1 VRILLTGATG
11 FIGQALARALLR
23 NGHELVCAV
32 RDPARLSLPEP
43 GRWRAIACDLAQVP
57 DAGWWRAHLEGVDAV
72 VNSVG
77 IIRETPG
84 QTFEA
89 LHHQAP
95 AALFRASA
103 SAGVRAVVQ
112 VSALGADTGTSRYHR
127 SKHAA
132 DEVLRGLG
140 VAGAIVQPSLVY
152 GAQGA
157 SAGLF
162 NTLAAAPLLAMP
174 QSGGMQVQ
182 PVHVDDVIDG
192 IVRLVE
198 SPPTPLET
206 ITFSGPRPLS
216 MRDYLRGLRAALG
229 VPGTLHVLPY
239 PRPLFMLGAGVAAHL
254 PGSVL
259 DTETAGMLLAGN
271 AGPSE
276 RFARLLQR
284 QPREVARFISPSQA
298 PALRTQ
304 AVLGLWLPVLRV
316 ALALLWIWT
325 AAVSFGLYP
334 VQDSLALL
342 ARLGLTGSAAATAL
356 YGAAALNLVLGI
368 FTLACPARW
377 RRLLWAA
384 QLLLIGGYT
393 VLISVFLPEYWLHPY
408 GPISKNLPILAAIGM
423 LWSLEPA
430 HRTVGPRA
438 PDEWTTSSSSGS
450 T

>member
-1 VRILLTGATG
+1 MRILLTGATG
-11 FIGQALARALLR
+11 FIGHALAQALLR
-23 NGHELVCAV
+23 RGHELVCAV
-32 RDPARLSLPEP
+32 REPHRLDLGEA
-43 GRWRAIACDLAQVP
+43 GRWRAIACDLSQVP
-57 DAGWWRAHLEGVDAV
+57 QAAWWRPHLEGIDVV

-84 QTFEA
+84 QTFDA

-95 AALFRASA
+95 AALFRACAES
-103 SAGVRAVVQ
+103 GVRAVVQ
-112 VSALGADTGTSRYHR
+112 VSALGADATATSRYHR
-127 SKHAA
+127 SKRAA

-140 VAGAIVQPSLVY
+140 LRGAIVQPSLVY
-152 GAQGA
+152 GVEGA

-174 QSGGMQVQ
+174 RSGAMQVQ
-182 PVHVDDVIDG
+182 PVHVDDVVEG

-198 SPPTPLET
+198 APPAPLET
-206 ITFSGPRPLS
+206 ITFSGPRPMS
-216 MRDYLRGLRAALG
+216 MRDYLRALRSALG
-229 VPGTLHVLPY
+229 VAGTLHLLPY
-239 PRPLFMLGAGVAAHL
+239 PTPLFMLGARVAAHL

-259 DTETAGMLLAGN
+259 DAETAGMLLAGN
-271 AGPSE
+271 AGSSE
-276 RFARLLQR
+276 RFARLLER
-284 QPREVARFISPSQA
+284 PPRDVARFIAPALA

-316 ALALLWIWT
+316 ALAFLWIWT

-342 ARLGLTGSAAATAL
+342 ARVGLTGSMASAAL
-356 YGAAALNLVLGI
+356 YGAAAFKLLLGLL
-368 FTLACPARW
+368 TLARPAQR

-384 QLLLIGGYT
+384 QLALIAGYT
-393 VLISVFLPEYWLHPY
+393 VLISLFLPEYWLHPY

-430 HRTVGPRA
+430 RRA
-438 PDEWTTSSSSGS
+438 SIAS
-450 T
+450 